1 MNSATL
7 PSASA
12 TLSGREL
19 ALKRRKAMALNGKA
33 ALTRSQPSVAMPLAA
48 AANSRASA
56 DAKPAPQALL
66 TTPLINRHPGRLRR
80 EALSQHGKAAP
91 DAVRLEQSSGREFA
105 RARRSAL
112 AQEGKGGLKR
122 IAQATHFA
130 AQLPV
135 GDGQA
140 ALDKGAS
147 GRQVAMHRRMVLA
160 QTGRPAT
167 SSTDSSGAGR
177 RTVGRVRPKVSPPST
192 APEKVEEGH
201 TLRDQPVTGTQVERS
216 MMVTGNESGS
226 CRAVTGTEYIGAE
239 QFDNLCERRS
249 SSAPTK
255 VAVSTT
261 LGEQKVTGIEVGRSA
276 NVTGDE
282 LGACRGITG
291 TEYLSAERY
300 DEFCASRPEPAP
312 KKVYLTEM
320 ANGKKV
326 SGLVIDRP
334 TKVTGDEA
342 GAARS
347 ISGTTYMKSS
357 DSASAPQKVGQ
368 THTAAGKAVT
378 GTRFGQSE
386 NVSGGEAGA
395 CRGITG
401 TEYLSQE
408 QFVTTCGT
416 QAPVRPLK
424 VSVMSSRG
432 QQAVSGTEV
441 GRSSNVTGDE
451 PGSCQHIT
459 GSQYFTPE
467 SFGMQRAARTPAK
480 APPMNACAGRGP
492 SGIGEPARPKPF
504 GDDNGRC
511 LPVTGIKD
519 VGSSSRVAYAHST
532 PVAPASKVRVDQARG
547 GQPLTGSYFGPA
559 SKMTGNEF
567 DGSAR
572 VSGSQYAGP
581 RSLDD
586 FCQPSTVMAGPE
598 PVRPTAVISAAAV
611 TGDRPGAGGSAM
623 TGDTRGA
630 CKPVSGTPYIGADN
644 SPPSCAVSG
653 RFLSRQSSVEATE
666 PSPAPLGFSIQ
677 TPARV
682 AHDQTLSQVTG
693 NSFGIERITGA
704 ANKAGGLITGT
715 PEFRHQ
721 VVPRPVAAEAQ
732 LASPAGKVTGEGS
745 QAGREVTGDAWHAA
759 RRVSGTEGASS
770 LMRNPSAKGT
780 PRGMGVNAQVF
791 RTIEKPVV
799 PVQPENRITGSS
811 GSSGKGASVT
821 LSGGARG

>member
-7 PSASA
+7 SNASA

-33 ALTRSQPSVAMPLAA
+33 ALTRPQATVATPLAA
-48 AANSRASA
+48 AGKSRASA

-66 TTPLINRHPGRLRR
+66 TTPIINRNPDPLRR
-80 EALSQHGKAAP
+80 EVLSQHAKAAP
-91 DAVRLEQSSGREFA
+91 DAVRLEQSSGRGFA
-105 RARRSAL
+105 IARRAAL
-112 AQEGKGGLKR
+112 SQEGKGGLKHV
-122 IAQATHFA
+122 AQARHFA

-135 GDGQA
+135 GGGQA
-140 ALDKGAS
+140 ALDKGKGAS
-147 GRQVAMHRRMVLA
+147 GRQVALHRRMVLS
-160 QTGRPAT
+160 QTGQPAT
-167 SSTDSSGAGR
+167 SRTDSSGAGR
-177 RTVGRVRPKVSPPST
+177 RTVGRVRPKVNSPST

-201 TLRDQPVTGTQVERS
+201 TLRGRPVTGTQVERS
-216 MMVTGNESGS
+216 MKVTGNEHGS

-239 QFDNLCERRS
+239 QFDNLCESRPNPA
-249 SSAPTK
+249 SAK

-261 LGEQKVTGIEVGRSA
+261 LRQQKVTGIEVGRSA

-282 LGACRGITG
+282 SGVCRGITG

-300 DEFCASRPEPAP
+300 DEFCASRPEPGP
-312 KKVYLTEM
+312 KKVHLTEM
-320 ANGKKV
+320 ANGKKI

-334 TKVTGDEA
+334 AKVTGDEA

-347 ISGTTYMKSS
+347 ISGTTYMKPS
-357 DSASAPQKVGQ
+357 DSASVPQKVGQ
-368 THTAAGKAVT
+368 THTAAGKVVT

-386 NVSGGEAGA
+386 NVSGGDAGA

-408 QFVTTCGT
+408 QFIASCGT
-416 QAPVRPLK
+416 QAPVRPIK

-432 QQAVSGTEV
+432 KQAVSGTEV
-441 GRSSNVTGDE
+441 GRSSHVTGDE
-451 PGSCQHIT
+451 PGSCLHIT
-459 GSQYFTPE
+459 GSQYYNPE
-467 SFGMQRAARTPAK
+467 SFGALCAPRTTAK
-480 APPMNACAGRGP
+480 APIL
-492 SGIGEPARPKPF
+492 S
-504 GDDNGRC
+504 
-511 LPVTGIKD
+511 
-519 VGSSSRVAYAHST
+519 
-532 PVAPASKVRVDQARG
+532 APAGQAV
-547 GQPLTGSYFGPA
+547 TGSYFGPTL
-559 SKMTGNEF
+559 KVTGNEF

-586 FCQPSTVMAGPE
+586 FSEPSTVVARPE
-598 PVRPTAVISAAAV
+598 QVRSTAVISAAAV
-611 TGDRPGAGGSAM
+611 TGDRPGAGGSAT
-623 TGDTRGA
+623 TGDARGA

-644 SPPSCAVSG
+644 RPPSCAVSG
-653 RFLSRQSSVEATE
+653 RFLSRQRSVEATE
-666 PSPAPLGFSIQ
+666 SSPAPLAFSIQ
-677 TPARV
+677 SPARV
-682 AHDQTLSQVTG
+682 AHDQTHSQVTG
-693 NSFGIERITGA
+693 KDFGIDRITGS

-721 VVPRPVAAEAQ
+721 VVPRPLADEAQ

-759 RRVSGTEGASS
+759 RRVTGTEGASS

-791 RTIEKPVV
+791 RNIEKPAI
-799 PVQPENRITGSS
+799 PVLPESRITGSS
-811 GSSGKGASVT
+811 GSSGRGASVT

>member
-33 ALTRSQPSVAMPLAA
+33 ALTQSQATVAMPLAA

-80 EALSQHGKAAP
+80 EALSQHGKAAVP
-91 DAVRLEQSSGREFA
+91 ASS
-105 RARRSAL
+105 
-112 AQEGKGGLKR
+112 
-122 IAQATHFA
+122 
-130 AQLPV
+130 PV
-135 GDGQA
+135 GGGQA
-140 ALDKGAS
+140 ALEQGAS

-177 RTVGRVRPKVSPPST
+177 RTVGRVRPKVNSPST

-201 TLRDQPVTGTQVERS
+201 TLRGRPVTGTQVERS
-216 MMVTGNESGS
+216 MKVTGNEHGS

-239 QFDNLCERRS
+239 QFDNLCESRPNPA
-249 SSAPTK
+249 SAK

-261 LGEQKVTGIEVGRSA
+261 LRQQKVTGIEVGRSA

-282 LGACRGITG
+282 WGACRGITG

-300 DEFCASRPEPAP
+300 DEFCASRPEPGP
-312 KKVYLTEM
+312 KKVHLTEM
-320 ANGKKV
+320 ANGKKI

-334 TKVTGDEA
+334 AKVTGDEA

-347 ISGTTYMKSS
+347 ISGTTYMKPS
-357 DSASAPQKVGQ
+357 DSASVPQKVGQ
-368 THTAAGKAVT
+368 THTAAGKVVT

-386 NVSGGEAGA
+386 NVSGGDAGA

-408 QFVTTCGT
+408 QFIASCGT

-432 QQAVSGTEV
+432 KQAVSGTEV
-441 GRSSNVTGDE
+441 GRSSHVTGDE
-451 PGSCQHIT
+451 PGSCLHIT
-459 GSQYFTPE
+459 GSQYYNPE
-467 SFGMQRAARTPAK
+467 SFGALCAPRTTAK
-480 APPMNACAGRGP
+480 APILKVWAGRVQ
-492 SGIGEPARPKPF
+492 SGTEAEAPARRKPI
-504 GDDNGRC
+504 GNDNGGG
-511 LPVTGIKD
+511 LPV
-519 VGSSSRVAYAHST
+519 
-532 PVAPASKVRVDQARG
+532 SKIEVDQAWRG
-547 GQPLTGSYFGPA
+547 QAVTGSYFGPTL
-559 SKMTGNEF
+559 KVTGNEF

-586 FCQPSTVMAGPE
+586 FSEPSTVVARPE
-598 PVRPTAVISAAAV
+598 QVRSTAVISAAAV
-611 TGDRPGAGGSAM
+611 TGDRPGAGGSAT
-623 TGDTRGA
+623 TGDARGA

-644 SPPSCAVSG
+644 RPPSCAVSG
-653 RFLSRQSSVEATE
+653 RFLSRQRSVEATE
-666 PSPAPLGFSIQ
+666 SSPAPLAFSIQ
-677 TPARV
+677 SPARV
-682 AHDQTLSQVTG
+682 AHDQTHSQVTG
-693 NSFGIERITGA
+693 KDFGIDRITGA

-721 VVPRPVAAEAQ
+721 VVPRPLADEAQ

-745 QAGREVTGDAWHAA
+745 QAGREVTGDAWHAT
-759 RRVSGTEGASS
+759 RRVTGTEGASS
-770 LMRNPSAKGT
+770 LMRNPSVKGT

-791 RTIEKPVV
+791 RTIEKPAISVL
-799 PVQPENRITGSS
+799 PESRITGSA

>member
-7 PSASA
+7 SSPSA

-33 ALTRSQPSVAMPLAA
+33 ALTRSQPTVAMPLAA
-48 AANSRASA
+48 AASSRASA

-66 TTPLINRHPGRLRR
+66 TTPVINRHPGRLRR

-112 AQEGKGGLKR
+112 AQDGKGGLKR
-122 IAQATHFA
+122 VAQATHFV

-135 GDGQA
+135 RDGQA
-140 ALDKGAS
+140 ALEQGAS

-177 RTVGRVRPKVSPPST
+177 RSVGRVRPQVNSPST

-201 TLRDQPVTGTQVERS
+201 TLRGRPVTGTQVERN
-216 MMVTGNESGS
+216 MKVTGNEPGS

-239 QFDNLCERRS
+239 QFDNLCESRPNPA
-249 SSAPTK
+249 SAK

-261 LGEQKVTGIEVGRSA
+261 LREQKVTGIEVGRSA

-282 LGACRGITG
+282 SGSCRGITG

-300 DEFCASRPEPAP
+300 DEFCASRPEPGP
-312 KKVYLTEM
+312 KKVHLTVM
-320 ANGKKV
+320 ANGKKI

-334 TKVTGDEA
+334 AKVTGDEA

-347 ISGTTYMKSS
+347 ISGTTYMKPS
-357 DSASAPQKVGQ
+357 DSASVPQKVGQ
-368 THTAAGKAVT
+368 THTAAGKVVT

-386 NVSGGEAGA
+386 NVSGGDAGA

-408 QFVTTCGT
+408 QFIATCGT

-432 QQAVSGTEV
+432 KQAVSGTEV
-441 GRSSNVTGDE
+441 DRSSLVTGDE

-459 GSQYFTPE
+459 GSQYYNPE
-467 SFGMQRAARTPAK
+467 SFGALCAPRTTAK
-480 APPMNACAGRGP
+480 A
-492 SGIGEPARPKPF
+492 PARPKPI
-504 GDDNGRC
+504 GACNGAG
-511 LPVTGIKD
+511 LPV
-519 VGSSSRVAYAHST
+519 
-532 PVAPASKVRVDQARG
+532 SKVGVDQAGRG
-547 GQPLTGSYFGPA
+547 QAVTGSYFGQA
-559 SKMTGNEF
+559 LKVTGNEF
-567 DGSAR
+567 SGSAR

-586 FCQPSTVMAGPE
+586 FSEPSTVVARPE
-598 PVRPTAVISAAAV
+598 PVRSTAVISAAAV

-623 TGDTRGA
+623 TGDARGA
-630 CKPVSGTPYIGADN
+630 CKPVSGTPYIGSDN
-644 SPPSCAVSG
+644 SPPACAVSG
-653 RFLSRQSSVEATE
+653 RFLSRQRSVEATE
-666 PSPAPLGFSIQ
+666 PSPAPLEFSIQ
-677 TPARV
+677 SPARV

-693 NSFGIERITGA
+693 NSFGIDRITGA

-715 PEFRHQ
+715 PEFRHP
-721 VVPRPVAAEAQ
+721 VVPRPLASEAQ
-732 LASPAGKVTGEGS
+732 LATPPAGKVTGEGS
-745 QAGREVTGDAWHAA
+745 QAGREVTGDAWQAT
-759 RRVSGTEGASS
+759 RRVTGTEGASS

-791 RTIEKPVV
+791 RTIEKPAI
-799 PVQPENRITGSS
+799 PALPESRITGSA